1 MNPKN
6 DNPKLNKIIH
16 DIRNMRQLTK
26 EMIQQIQNMTDEEK
40 MQIILTYNEVII
52 SVNELLA

>member
-1 MNPKN
+1 MISKN

-26 EMIQQIQNMTDEEK
+26 EMIIQIQNMNDEEK